1 MMKRILELMEPLTE
15 EEEEVVICRNSVA
28 DSLDNFI
35 RDLRNSSTK
44 LSQQKLIELSQN
56 LSFAN
61 SDYKLTI
68 DGLKMQ
74 STESDELKYTTI
86 GTPVSVFM
94 DITNGKSF
102 SS

>member
-1 MMKRILELMEPLTE
+1 MEPLTE
-15 EEEEVVICRNSVA
+15 EEEEVVICMEFSC

-68 DGLKMQ
+68 DGLKCNL
-74 STESDELKYTTI
+74 LK
-86 GTPVSVFM
+86 VM
-94 DITNGKSF
+94 N
-102 SS
+102 